1 MLLSMEN
8 KDKNIEDTSG
18 VQSIYEIG
26 FHLVPVVAEN
36 DLGVRVTAIRDIIE
50 VNGGKMI
57 ADEYPKQMELAYPMV
72 KIAAN
77 KRAIYQTSYFG
88 WVKFECDASKAKS
101 VEAALKADDFI
112 LRFLFV
118 KTVRENTMAPKKAL
132 VKRSEEGSTKS
143 EEKVEEK
150 PQLTEEELDKTIED
164 LVIS

>member
-1 MLLSMEN
+1 MEN
-8 KDKNIEDTSG
+8 KEKNVENMNEE
-18 VQSIYEIG
+18 QSIYEIG
-26 FHLVPVVAEN
+26 FHLVPIVAEN

-50 VNGGKMI
+50 TNGGKMI
-57 ADEYPKQMELAYPMV
+57 ADEYPKQMELAYPMI

-77 KRAIYQTSYFG
+77 KRALYHSSYFG
-88 WVKFECDASKAKS
+88 WVKFEVEVNKAKAI
-101 VEAALKADDFI
+101 EAALKADDFI
-112 LRFLFV
+112 LRFIFV

-143 EEKVEEK
+143 EAQVEEK

>member
-1 MLLSMEN
+1 MEN
-8 KDKNIEDTSG
+8 KEKNVENINDE
-18 VQSIYEIG
+18 QSIYEIG
-26 FHLVPVVAEN
+26 FHLVPIVAEN

-50 VNGGKMI
+50 TNGGKMI
-57 ADEYPKQMELAYPMV
+57 ADEYPKQMELAYPMT

-77 KRAIYQTSYFG
+77 KRALYHSSYFG
-88 WVKFECDASKAKS
+88 WVKFEVEVNKAKAI
-101 VEAALKADDFI
+101 EAALKADDFI
-112 LRFLFV
+112 LRFIFV

-143 EEKVEEK
+143 EEKAEDK

>member
-1 MLLSMEN
+1 MEN
-8 KDKNIEDTSG
+8 KEKNVENMNEE
-18 VQSIYEIG
+18 QSIYEIG
-26 FHLVPVVAEN
+26 FHLVPIVAEN

-50 VNGGKMI
+50 ANGGKMI
-57 ADEYPKQMELAYPMV
+57 ADEYPKQMELAYPMI

-77 KRAIYQTSYFG
+77 KRALYHSSYFG
-88 WVKFECDASKAKS
+88 WVKFEVEVNKAKAI
-101 VEAALKADDFI
+101 EAALKADDFI
-112 LRFLFV
+112 LRFIFV

-143 EEKVEEK
+143 EEKIEEK

>member
-8 KDKNIEDTSG
+8 KEKNVENTSDK
-18 VQSIYEIG
+18 QSIYEIG
-26 FHLVPVVAEN
+26 FHLVPIIAEN

-50 VNGGKMI
+50 ANGGKMI

-77 KRAIYQTSYFG
+77 KRAIYHSSYFG
-88 WVKFECDASKAKS
+88 WVKFEVEVNKAKA

-112 LRFLFV
+112 LRFIFV

-132 VKRSEEGSTKS
+132 VKRSEDGSTRS